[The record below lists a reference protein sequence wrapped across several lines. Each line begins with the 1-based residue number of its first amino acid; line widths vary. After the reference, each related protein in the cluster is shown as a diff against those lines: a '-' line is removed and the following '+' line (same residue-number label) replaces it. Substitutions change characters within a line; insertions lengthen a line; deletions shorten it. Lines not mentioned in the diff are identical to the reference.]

1 MQRIT
6 FFLCATMLVAFAEAQ
21 TLVDTAFDASVD
33 DPLFSDGEGP
43 RVLFDEG
50 HNGWHTASGRYGPAA
65 DLPRNHALRGAVHR
79 REVAAG
85 LHPAATLLSAAR
97 RDEDEPHPAIRRG

>member
-6 FFLCATMLVAFAEAQ
+6 FFLRATMLVAFAEAQ

-43 RVLFDEG
+43 LVLFDEG
-50 HNGWHTASGRYGPAA
+50 HNNWHTASGRYAPAA
-65 DLPRNHALRGAVHR
+65 DVLRNDGFRVAVHGGEFSAR
-79 REVAAG
+79 SVADASVR
-85 LHPAATLLSAAR
+85 LHAAAAR
-97 RDEDEPHPAIRRG
+97 RA